1 MECRGDR
8 VCDGRGEVVREFQS
22 GDEIEQ
28 SEEFGCKPRL
38 LQQQAAMLEDGA
50 TSASLGAA
58 EDLV

>member
-1 MECRGDR
+1 MECCGDR

-28 SEEFGCKPRL
+28 PEEFGCKPRL

-50 TSASLGAA
+50 TSSSLGAA